1 MQDIVTEAT
10 LGRRLRIVDAG
21 GLRLTESR
29 YAAGQRTADHV
40 HAMTSLVFGLDG
52 TLTHRYGGSAGE
64 LRPRRWLVL
73 PHGVEHS
80 DAVGT
85 AGCSCLFLT
94 LCTPDALDL
103 GVSARALSTSAFLD
117 DARAAGIGLEL
128 HREFWLDDRFQLL
141 ALEGLALELI
151 AEVGRL
157 RSPDAPPRARRL
169 ALVRD
174 CLHERF
180 LAPPGISELATAVH
194 MQPAYLSRE
203 FARVYGATIAGY
215 TRRLRIQW
223 AAGELIGTDRPI
235 AAIAC
240 EAGFVD
246 QSHLTRVF
254 RRSVGTTPARYRAEH
269 GARRGIR
276 SEGTAEGGNDGTT
289 ECR

>member
-10 LGRRLRIVDAG
+10 QGRRLRIVDAG

-29 YAAGQRTADHV
+29 YTAGQTTADHV

-52 TLTHRYGGSAGE
+52 TLTHRYGASAGE

-80 DAVGT
+80 DEVSG

-94 LCTPDALDL
+94 LCAPDSLDL
-103 GVSARALSTSAFLD
+103 GVAARALSTSAFLD
-117 DARAAGIGLEL
+117 DARAASIGLEL
-128 HREFWLDDRFQLL
+128 RREFWLDDRFQLL

-157 RSPDAPPRARRL
+157 RTPDAPPRARRL
-169 ALVRD
+169 AQVRD

-180 LAPPGISELATAVH
+180 LAPPTVSELAETVRL
-194 MQPAYLSRE
+194 QPAYLARE
-203 FARVYGATIAGY
+203 FARVYGATIAAY

-223 AAGELIGTDRPI
+223 AAGELVGTDRPI

-240 EAGFVD
+240 DAGFVD

-254 RRSVGTTPARYRAEH
+254 RRSLGITPARYRAEH

-276 SEGTAEGGNDGTT
+276 LGDPPALD
-289 ECR
+289 

>member
-29 YAAGQRTADHV
+29 YAARQTTADHV

-52 TLTHRYGGSAGE
+52 TLMHRCGASAGE

-80 DAVGT
+80 DQVGG

-94 LCTPDALDL
+94 LCAPDSLDL
-103 GVSARALSTSAFLD
+103 GVSARALSTSGFLD
-117 DARAAGIGLEL
+117 DARAASIGLEL
-128 HREFWLDDRFQLL
+128 RREFWLDDRFQLL

-157 RSPDAPPRARRL
+157 RTPDAPPRARRL
-169 ALVRD
+169 AQVRD
-174 CLHERF
+174 CLHDCF
-180 LAPPGISELATAVH
+180 LAPPTVRELAETVR
-194 MQPAYLSRE
+194 MQPAYLARE
-203 FARVYGATIAGY
+203 FARVYGATIAAY

-223 AAGELIGTDRPI
+223 AASELVGTDRPI

-254 RRSVGTTPARYRAEH
+254 RRSVGITPARYRAEH
-269 GARRGIR
+269 GARRAIR
-276 SEGTAEGGNDGTT
+276 LGDPPALD
-289 ECR
+289 